1 MAKIKIN
8 GDSSGYVEIAAPNAA
23 HNNTLELGPGT
34 KILTDKNTHTSSIG
48 IGTDNPTET
57 LTLNHANGASIGLE
71 YSGTENGTINVNSAA
86 MYVRAGT
93 GKDLIL
99 GSNGTEK
106 LRIDSDGRLLANG
119 AAATNAWTGGD
130 DLIIGNTDSGTRT
143 GITLVSH
150 SGSDGGIYW
159 SDGTG
164 ASVYRGQLAYNHAS
178 DTMAFYTAASSKLSI
193 DTNGHMRLSSGDL
206 RVGDN
211 TDSNAGTQ
219 TISVGSVSSGSGGI
233 GIFANPTN
241 GNSFVQFGDGT
252 SSADQ
257 YRGYMNYR
265 HADDSLRFGTANTDR
280 LLIASAGGHKIVC
293 NESWHAANLSE
304 CNTNKLALNINQTRQ
319 GQTKGI
325 AIGCVGGGSG
335 STGIQAYDTSDNSAN
350 TLELN
355 PFGGKLLY
363 GDTASDLSSDHSTMF
378 IGSKHAF
385 QHDGNTGT
393 YLSVILGSADGTVD
407 LEADA
412 RSGGYPD
419 LRFITTNDEQ
429 LRVLAAGHIW
439 KKSDG
444 SLWHGTSDINDFSN
458 ASRATYNNVSIRAGR
473 HNAGTSPTNDN
484 SAIKI
489 YPAGVRD
496 TTTGNLTGGIAWQHL
511 DPDNGSWD
519 TNYGPGAQIWMG
531 AALHDTPGQERDRFN
546 LWMNSQTAGNS
557 NPNNLAI
564 EAYPNGMV
572 RHPKVPAFHSTGGT
586 ALSNNTYVTIVG
598 SNAVVNNGNCY
609 STSNGRFTAPIDGIY
624 QFSFWGLL
632 YPHSSG
638 VVNIYY
644 SKNGSQWANM
654 IQGGADSS
662 NHTSRSGTVIM
673 SMNANDYA
681 DLRINRGSNTGINAY
696 GSQWNMC
703 GFLVG

>member
-8 GDSSGYVEIAAPNAA
+8 GDSSGYVEIVAPNAA

-93 GKDLIL
+93 GKHLIL

-150 SGSDGGIYW
+150 SGSDGGLYW

-164 ASVYRGQLAYNHAS
+164 ASVYRGQIAYNHAS
-178 DTMAFYTAASSKLSI
+178 DTMTFYTAASSRLSI
-193 DTNGHMRLSSGDL
+193 NTNGHMRLSSGDL

-211 TDSNAGTQ
+211 TDSNAGSQ

-241 GNSFVQFGDGT
+241 GNSWVQFGDGT
-252 SSADQ
+252 SGSDQ
-257 YRGYMNYR
+257 YRGYMNYQ
-265 HADDSLRFGTANTDR
+265 HASDSLFFGTAGTTKLSIQSTGATLMHVNSASHETFRFTTQNVNEAKLIMRDASNNNDIVLNTGGDSWFNGGDFGIGTASPSSDGGRTLEIYDDNTPSIR
-280 LLIASAGGHKIVC
+280 LNDGNQYKALFQLRGNDLEIRGSNGQLEFYTGNADGASSSLRGAITSAGHKWTH
-293 NESWHAANLSE
+293 N
-304 CNTNKLALNINQTRQ
+304 
-319 GQTKGI
+319 
-325 AIGCVGGGSG
+325 GSIFHG
-335 STGIQAYDTSDNSAN
+335 
-350 TLELN
+350 
-355 PFGGKLLY
+355 
-363 GDTASDLSSDHSTMF
+363 SSDVTDF
-378 IGSKHAF
+378 
-385 QHDGNTGT
+385 T
-393 YLSVILGSADGTVD
+393 
-407 LEADA
+407 
-412 RSGGYPD
+412 
-419 LRFITTNDEQ
+419 
-429 LRVLAAGHIW
+429 
-439 KKSDG
+439 DG
-444 SLWHGTSDINDFSN
+444 SRD
-458 ASRATYNNVSIRAGR
+458 TYNNVSIRAG
-473 HNAGTSPTNDN
+473 HQSAGTSPTNTN

-489 YPAGVRD
+489 YPAGVRS

-511 DPDNGSWD
+511 DPNNSNWGSSF
-519 TNYGPGAQIWMG
+519 GSGSQIWMG

-546 LWMNSQTAGNS
+546 LWMNSQTSAGA

-564 EAYPNGMV
+564 EAYPNGVV
-572 RHPKVPAFHSTGGT
+572 RHPKVPAFMVRHTTSSNWAAANSVATWNTIILNNGNHWDSSNNRWT
-586 ALSNNTYVTIVG
+586 APVDGIYHFTSQILSNNN
-598 SNAVVNNGNCY
+598 SRAFHHL
-609 STSNGRFTAPIDGIY
+609 R
-624 QFSFWGLL
+624 L
-632 YPHSSG
+632 
-638 VVNIYY
+638 
-644 SKNGSQWANM
+644 NGSRVDGTRTESYQGTSYQTVTFVATINM
-654 IQGGADSS
+654 S
-662 NHTSRSGTVIM
+662 
-673 SMNANDYA
+673 ANDNVDVYIGA
-681 DLRINRGSNTGINAY
+681 NGAY
-696 GSQWNMC
+696 GSIYSNFN